1 MVYPQQVVLN
11 ALKILEDRRNKAE
24 QELQEKKKRIF
35 ESVEE
40 LGELSKE
47 IAQVSLLA
55 VKAVANGGAAEHV
68 EQFKLKSLELQ
79 KKKR

>member
-35 ESVEE
+35 ESVE
-40 LGELSKE
+40 
-47 IAQVSLLA
+47 
-55 VKAVANGGAAEHV
+55 
-68 EQFKLKSLELQ
+68 
-79 KKKR
+79 